1 MSDQAIIEARGLVK
15 TYPGKDTP
23 AVDGVDL
30 AVRKGSFFG
39 LLGPN
44 GAGKTTLL
52 SMMSG
57 LLKPDGGALRVAG
70 TGISEDLR
78 SVKSR
83 IGLVPQEL
91 ALYPTL
97 TARENL
103 AFFGSMQGLAGSRL
117 KARVDE
123 CLDIANLRNVA
134 DARVDTYSGGLKRR
148 LSLVIGLVQEPQVLF
163 LDEPTVGIDP
173 QSRNFIYES
182 LRRMNSS
189 GMTIVYT
196 SHYMEEVEHL
206 CEEIAIIDH
215 GRIIASGRV
224 DELLSRHEYSVV
236 EVRTAGQIPDEARVS
251 ILALDCLGESYF
263 NSRGFT
269 LRSCEPQK
277 TLLDVTAILKEHG
290 VRVISMSHGVANLE
304 QLFLALTGTRL
315 RE

>member
-1 MSDQAIIEARGLVK
+1 MSVQAIIEARGLVK
-15 TYPGKDTP
+15 SYPDRDRP

-30 AVRKGSFFG
+30 EIPGGAFFG

-57 LLKPDGGALRVAG
+57 LLRPDGGVLRVSGLDVSKEPRA
-70 TGISEDLR
+70 
-78 SVKSR
+78 VKGR

-103 AFFGSMQGLAGSRL
+103 VFFGSMQGLGGPGLR
-117 KARVDE
+117 ARVDE
-123 CLDIANLRNVA
+123 CLDIANLRGVA
-134 DARVDTYSGGLKRR
+134 DKRVETYSGGLKRR
-148 LSLVIGLVQEPQVLF
+148 LSLVIGLVHEPQVLF

-196 SHYMEEVEHL
+196 SHYMEEVEQL
-206 CEEIAIIDH
+206 CERIAIIDH
-215 GRIIASGRV
+215 GKIIALGRV

-236 EVRTAGQIPDEARVS
+236 EVRTAQEMPDMVRGLIS
-251 ILALDCLGESYF
+251 SLDHAGDAYF
-263 NSRGFT
+263 DGRGFT
-269 LRSCEPQK
+269 LRSSDPQK
-277 TLLDVTAILKEHG
+277 TLLDAAAILKDHG
-290 VRVISMSHGVANLE
+290 IRVISMSHGVANLE